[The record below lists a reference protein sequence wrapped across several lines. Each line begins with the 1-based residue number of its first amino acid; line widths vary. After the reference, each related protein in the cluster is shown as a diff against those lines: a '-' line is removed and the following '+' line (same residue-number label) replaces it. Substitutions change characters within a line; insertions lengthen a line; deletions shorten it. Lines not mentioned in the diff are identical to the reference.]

1 MFKIRKY
8 HLQIFLFLKYVL
20 SRDHNTGWMMSKWYI
35 CKSTFYVCYHFF
47 RYLWKSQEKKNFLNP
62 SCLKHLKIINWNKK
76 WHNFYFHNPLR
87 WLKKIS
93 SFWGTKKKCKNK
105 IFVISLLIPL
115 ERQGLRLH
123 FVELPNYT
131 ISVSLTIEIHKQY
144 LLLKS

>member
-20 SRDHNTGWMMSKWYI
+20 SRNHNTGWMMSKWYI

-87 WLKKIS
+87 WLKRFHLFEAPKRSVRIKYL
-93 SFWGTKKKCKNK
+93 SFPFLFHWNDKGFKTAFCRTSKLHHFR
-105 IFVISLLIPL
+105 FVNN
-115 ERQGLRLH
+115 RD
-123 FVELPNYT
+123 T
-131 ISVSLTIEIHKQY
+131 
-144 LLLKS
+144 